1 MAQRREYI
9 EQPSAEAGAIE
20 ERDMGSIFGGS
31 YEAPEVPATTPLPS
45 TSETQEP
52 VSKSVREE
60 ERRRLRA
67 RRSMS
72 GTLLTSPLG
81 TSSNTANGLLGR
93 V

>member
-1 MAQRREYI
+1 
-9 EQPSAEAGAIE
+9 
-20 ERDMGSIFGGS
+20 MGSIFGGS
-31 YEAPEVPATTPLPS
+31 YEAPEIPETTPMPS
-45 TSETQEP
+45 SSESQEP

-81 TSSNTANGLLGR
+81 TNSNSANGPSGLLGR